1 LRFVLPPS
9 IAITYPVDA
18 ISNLPAG
25 TLSYELKG
33 TADANANIVISTSAG
48 AELTTG
54 ADESGLWKLIVPL
67 GTGRTEIVA
76 NAVKPGTGGES
87 STSAERVFVVALP
100 DKVAP
105 DISVTQPA
113 ANLAVENADVPISLV
128 TTPNT
133 EVGITATDTAGGLVN
148 TTITSDQRG
157 SALGGISLPAG
168 RWTLSFSVT
177 AADGTLGQATR
188 TVDVAFTGVTVSVRG
203 GTASTWIRV
212 WIDGQLDPTISVS
225 GKTIPPGARL
235 IFTGLK
241 RVEIRSGDP
250 SALQFALNGR
260 TISGITGGTGAETYA
275 FLSTGKVEKSS
286 RR

>member
-1 LRFVLPPS
+1 M
-9 IAITYPVDA
+9 
-18 ISNLPAG
+18 
-25 TLSYELKG
+25 
-33 TADANANIVISTSAG
+33 
-48 AELTTG
+48 
-54 ADESGLWKLIVPL
+54 
-67 GTGRTEIVA
+67 
-76 NAVKPGTGGES
+76 
-87 STSAERVFVVALP
+87 VALP

-128 TTPNT
+128 TTPNA

-148 TTITSDQRG
+148 ATITSDERG
-157 SALGGISLPAG
+157 SAIGGISLPAG

-188 TVDVAFTGVTVSVRG
+188 TVDVAFTGVTVSVTG

-212 WIDGQLDPTISVS
+212 WVDGQLDPRISVS